1 MPTFAISK
9 ARLSTVGIVLV
20 FFARHLS
27 GRVVG
32 LFQALDRGFVGFNI
46 VFVFFV
52 VGLVAGL
59 SEDFRVDGRYFP
71 RELDGYLL
79 RLGCQFV

>member
-1 MPTFAISK
+1 MVNEGQAVKRKNGTRTFAISK
-9 ARLSTVGIVLV
+9 ACLSTVGIVLV

-32 LFQALDRGFVGFNI
+32 FFQALDRGFVGFDI

-52 VGLVAGL
+52 VGLVA
-59 SEDFRVDGRYFP
+59 
-71 RELDGYLL
+71 
-79 RLGCQFV
+79 